1 MTTKVNITTD
11 AGANVSQ
18 VSEAIALRIKAYRKK
33 KKLSLDELSRR
44 AGISKG
50 MLVEIEK
57 GAANPSIA
65 ILCKLSAAL
74 GVSVADMVDVAS
86 DPLVHV
92 IAAEN
97 MPILWQGERGGKAQ
111 LLAGTSGPDMIELW
125 RWSLLPGEIFT
136 SAGHPVGTSEL
147 FYVEQGTLTLTVAEN
162 SVMIEAGAAAI
173 ARTDVPHSYANE
185 QETPLIFT
193 MTVAELHT

>member
-1 MTTKVNITTD
+1 MTKKVNISTE
-11 AGANVSQ
+11 ASINVSQ
-18 VSEAIALRIKAYRKK
+18 VSEAIALRIKAYRKE

-50 MLVEIEK
+50 MVVEIEK
-57 GAANPSIA
+57 GTANPSIA

-74 GVSVADMVDVAS
+74 GVSVADMVDIAS

-97 MPILWQGERGGKAQ
+97 MPVLWQGEQGGKAQ

-125 RWSLLPGEIFT
+125 HWSLQPGEVFT
-136 SAGHPVGTSEL
+136 SDAHPVGTSEL

-162 SVMIEAGAAAI
+162 SVVIGAGAAAI
-173 ARTDVPHSYANE
+173 ARTDVPHSYANNHE
-185 QETPLIFT
+185 MPLIFT
-193 MTVAELHT
+193 MTVVELHR